1 MSYDLTLPTIC
12 NHRISRE
19 LSYVAPDLRSVRVAQ
34 PMSNTL
40 TVQVY
45 ASDNLVPMTAYSI
58 ILDPR
63 SNEVNP
69 PKMIYFKYNWKSPD
83 DTFEVSYNTFA
94 ATCPKCGGG
103 GALHDISYTAMGTV
117 SVSRN
122 ENLLL
127 QNMEKFIITESAS
140 NPFHSY
146 LGTNLVSLLGEKIYD
161 MGFVRT
167 KITQEVMG
175 SIDKLKELQE
185 KYVASGR
192 TMTPGETLD
201 TVDSVD
207 VEQDDRNPSVLRVNV
222 EATAASGEQLTYVQ
236 LLKIA

>member
-19 LSYVAPDLRSVRVAQ
+19 LSYLATDLRSVRVAQ
-34 PMSNTL
+34 PMSNTVS
-40 TVQVY
+40 VQVY
-45 ASDNLVPMTAYSI
+45 AADNLVPITAYSI
-58 ILDPR
+58 VNDSS

-69 PKMIYFKYNWKSPD
+69 PQMVYFKYNWRSPG

-103 GALHDISYTAMGTV
+103 GALHDISYSAMGTL

-127 QNMEKFIITESAS
+127 QNMEKFVITESAS

-146 LGTNLVSLLGEKIYD
+146 LGTNLVNFLGERITD
-161 MGFVRT
+161 IGFIKT
-167 KITQEVMG
+167 KITQEVLG
-175 SIDKLKELQE
+175 SVDKLKELQE
-185 KYVASGR
+185 KYLTSGR
-192 TMTPGETLD
+192 TMTPGETLE
-201 TVDSVD
+201 TVDSVN
-207 VEQDDRNPSVLRVNV
+207 VEQDERDPSVLRVSV
-222 EATAASGEQLTYVQ
+222 EATAASGQQLTYIQ